1 MAIRTSSRIS
11 RSVSVNTKTNDSTTA
26 TTDKEEVSVAVGP
39 SNTSSGSD
47 GLSATIG
54 GNATAVGNDTLAST
68 SITAEASSQSG
79 TQQISASADFYAAA
93 QGETGSGGTAYTTSF
108 IDLAG
113 DADHVVTVQH
123 TSERSDS
130 TNETTTWESSS
141 SQSLYAVDLGSGDD
155 DDTAQSQPTIGT
167 GTAAPD
173 EADNETPSWSNVDE
187 WDGNLVF
194 FDIDVVAVG
203 DDTYAGLDL
212 SALAVDEQ
220 LSVVDAL
227 VTVGVG

>member
-11 RSVSVNTKTNDSTTA
+11 RSVSVSTTSNDSTTA

-39 SNTSSGSD
+39 GNTSSGSD

-123 TSERSDS
+123 TSERSKS

-141 SQSLYAVDLGSGDD
+141 SQSLYAVDLGSDDD
-155 DDTAQSQPTIGT
+155 DDTAQSQPVSGT
-167 GTAAPD
+167 GTATPA
-173 EADNETPSWSNVDE
+173 ETDNKVPSWEVDE

-194 FDIDVVAVG
+194 FDIDVVAIG